1 MFMGYSFDKISV
13 NEIQR
18 IESDF
23 KNVDEYIKNKY
34 RLSKQPQADLEN
46 FAKYNKIKT
55 PLPIDKNEEGVFYL
69 KDGSKIEYRYSLKDK
84 MVHNEYVYPLNN
96 KVYNLD
102 IMYYDTKMLFMIRH
116 NVGISFYDEY
126 FEKNGDKIPHEKTL
140 SHIINTNPKL
150 LISKIEKLTTL
161 QKGEIKKEIGD
172 IYFHDKVD
180 FYDELTRVIKK
191 KYKNYN
197 RGVWGIIMSV
207 QLDNREKKLKQ
218 SFYEPIDS
226 KEGCIVGMP
235 CPSKLVEK
243 INDVFY
249 TTREIYLD
257 DIDGSFIYQKD
268 TDERYLKNYLDSYC
282 IQSYTIQ
289 KP

>member
-1 MFMGYSFDKISV
+1 MFMGYSFDKISE

-34 RLSKQPQADLEN
+34 CLSKQPQADLGN

-84 MVHNEYVYPLNN
+84 RVYNESVYPVNN
-96 KVYNLD
+96 KVYDLD
-102 IMYYDTKMLFMIRH
+102 IMYSDTKMIFMIGH
-116 NVGISFYDEY
+116 NVGISFYKEY

-150 LISKIEKLTTL
+150 LISKIEKLITL
-161 QKGEIKKEIGD
+161 QDGEVKKEIID
-172 IYFHDKVD
+172 IYFHDKVN
-180 FYDELTRVIKK
+180 YDDEVIKVIKK

-197 RGVWGIIMSV
+197 RRVWAITMSV
-207 QLDNREKKLKQ
+207 ELDNREKKLKQ
-218 SFYEPIDS
+218 SFSEPIDS
-226 KEGCIVGMP
+226 EKGCIVNMP

-243 INDVFY
+243 VNDVFY
-249 TTREIYLD
+249 TTRVIYLD

-268 TDERYLKNYLDSYC
+268 IDERYLRHDFYSYC